1 MRADRLISLLM
12 LLQTRGRMTARK
24 LAGELEVSER
34 TIYRDIEALSAAG
47 IPVYSETGR
56 EGGYALLDSYRTSLT
71 GLNQGEM
78 RALFMLSIPAPL
90 VELGLSQELR
100 AALLKLSAALPGES
114 RGEENRVRQR
124 FYLDSEWWHQ
134 DEEFVPHLK
143 TIYQSVW
150 DDHRINLTYRPIPG
164 VQIEQAVEPYALV
177 AKAGGW
183 YLVCARKGGLHV
195 HRLSN
200 LLEVKYSGEPFDR
213 PEDFD
218 LVAFWENWC
227 REQEKRLALY
237 PVTLRLSPEILP
249 YLPMFFGDHIQ
260 AKVDQAGPPDENG
273 WQTLEISFESLEAAR
288 GRLLGFGR
296 EVEVLAPTALR
307 KSILDFARQTVSLY
321 QSEIA
326 HK

>member
-71 GLNQGEM
+71 GLNQGEV

-90 VELGLSQELR
+90 AELGLSQELR
-100 AALLKLSAALPGES
+100 AVLLKLSAALPIER
-114 RGEENRVRQR
+114 RGEEYRVRQR
-124 FYLDSEWWHQ
+124 FYLDSDWWHQ
-134 DEEFVPHLK
+134 DEELVPHLK
-143 TIYQSVW
+143 TIYQAVW
-150 DDHRINLTYRPIPG
+150 EDRRINLTYRPIPG
-164 VQIEQAVEPYALV
+164 IQIEQVVEPYALV
-177 AKAGGW
+177 AKAGSW
-183 YLVCARKGGLHV
+183 YLVSARKGSLHV
-195 HRLSN
+195 HRLSS
-200 LLEVKYSGEPFDR
+200 LLGVKYSGETFDR

-218 LVAFWENWC
+218 LVAFWKNWC
-227 REQEKRLALY
+227 LEQEKRRALY
-237 PVTLRLSPEILP
+237 PVTLRFSPEILP
-249 YLPMFFGDHIQ
+249 YLSMFFGDRIQ
-260 AKVDQAGPPDENG
+260 AKVGQAGPPDENG
-273 WQTLEISFESLEAAR
+273 WLTLEISFESLEAAR

-296 EVEVLAPTALR
+296 DIEVLAPTALR

-321 QSEIA
+321 QPVITP
-326 HK
+326 K